1 MNIATWLDKAKTKVP
16 SIDAELILLNILRE
30 KDRTYLISHDTRDLT
45 EVEEEKANYYLNE
58 RAKNKPL
65 AYILGSKEFYG
76 RDFYVDENVLI
87 PRPETEDIIDV
98 VKAIVTKN
106 RFENPVIYD
115 VGTGSGCIAVTLKLE
130 IPNAKIVAI
139 DNSDGALN
147 VAKKNSDENHADI
160 ILQKSDLLSDATDNN
175 IDIVVANLPYVNKAW
190 DWLDFESLQYEPLS
204 ALYASNDGLALI
216 YELINEVSARPDVK
230 HLVLESD
237 PSQHEKIIE
246 YCKKKG
252 LELVETRN
260 FILYFV
266 SL

>member
-1 MNIATWLDKAKTKVP
+1 MNIANWLEKAKTKVP

-65 AYILGSKEFYG
+65 AYIINSKEFYG
-76 RDFYVDENVLI
+76 REFYVDENVLI
-87 PRPETEDIIDV
+87 PRPETEDIIDI
-98 VKAIVTKN
+98 VKKIA
-106 RFENPVIYD
+106 ENIDYPIIYD
-115 VGTGSGCIAVTLKLE
+115 VGTGSGCIATTLKLE
-130 IPNAKIVAI
+130 IPKAKVVAI
-139 DNSDGALN
+139 DNSDKALE
-147 VAKKNSDENHADI
+147 VAKKNSTELHSDI
-160 ILQKSDLLSDATDNN
+160 ILQKSDLLNDALDHN

-216 YELINEVSARPDVK
+216 YELINQASARPDIK
-230 HLVLESD
+230 HLILESD
-237 PSQHEKIIE
+237 PSQHEKIID

-266 SL
+266 S

>member
-1 MNIATWLDKAKTKVP
+1 MNIANWLEKAKTKVP

-65 AYILGSKEFYG
+65 AYIINSKEFYG
-76 RDFYVDENVLI
+76 REFYVDENVLI
-87 PRPETEDIIDV
+87 PRPETEDIIDI
-98 VKAIVTKN
+98 VKKIA
-106 RFENPVIYD
+106 ENIDYPIIYD
-115 VGTGSGCIAVTLKLE
+115 VGTGSGCIATTLKLE
-130 IPNAKIVAI
+130 IPKAKVVAI
-139 DNSDGALN
+139 DNSDKALE
-147 VAKKNSDENHADI
+147 VAKKNSTKLHSDI
-160 ILQKSDLLSDATDNN
+160 ILQKSDLLNDALDHN

-216 YELINEVSARPDVK
+216 YELINQASARPDIK
-230 HLVLESD
+230 HLILESD
-237 PSQHEKIIE
+237 PSQHEKIID

-266 SL
+266 SW

>member
-1 MNIATWLDKAKTKVP
+1 MNIATWLEKAKTKVP
-16 SIDAELILLNILRE
+16 SIDAELILLNIIRE

-58 RAKNKPL
+58 RVKNKPL
-65 AYILGSKEFYG
+65 AYIINSKEFYG
-76 RDFYVDENVLI
+76 REFYVDENVLI
-87 PRPETEDIIDV
+87 PRPETEDAIDII
-98 VKAIVTKN
+98 KNIVGKN
-106 RFENPVIYD
+106 NIEYPIIYD

-130 IPNAKIVAI
+130 IPNAKVIAI
-139 DNSDGALN
+139 DNSDNALG
-147 VAKKNSDENHADI
+147 VAKKNGESNHAEI
-160 ILQKSDLLSDATDNN
+160 EIVKSDLLNNAPDKN
-175 IDIVVANLPYVNKAW
+175 IDIVVANLPYVDKKW

-216 YELINEVSARPDVK
+216 YELINQVSARPDAK

-237 PSQHEKIIE
+237 PSQHEKIVD

-266 SL
+266 GV

>member
-1 MNIATWLDKAKTKVP
+1 MNILSWLEKAKTKVP

-65 AYILGSKEFYG
+65 AYIINSKEFYG
-76 RDFYVDENVLI
+76 REFYVDENVLI
-87 PRPETEDIIDV
+87 PRPETEDIIDI
-98 VKAIVTKN
+98 VKKIA
-106 RFENPVIYD
+106 ENIDYPIIYD
-115 VGTGSGCIAVTLKLE
+115 VGTGSGCIATTLKLE
-130 IPNAKIVAI
+130 IPKAKVVAI
-139 DNSDGALN
+139 DNSDKALE
-147 VAKKNSDENHADI
+147 VAKKNSTKSHSDI
-160 ILQKSDLLSDATDNN
+160 ILQKSDLLNDAPDCN
-175 IDIVVANLPYVNKAW
+175 IDIVAANLPYVDKAW
-190 DWLDFESLQYEPLS
+190 DWLDFDSLEYEPLT

-216 YELINEVSARPDVK
+216 YELINQVSARPDIK

-237 PSQHEKIIE
+237 PSQHQKIID
-246 YCKKKG
+246 YCHKKG

-266 SL
+266 DW

>member
-1 MNIATWLDKAKTKVP
+1 MNIATWLDKAKLKVP

-45 EVEEEKANYYLNE
+45 DVEEEKANYYLNE
-58 RAKNKPL
+58 RIKNKPL
-65 AYILGSKEFYG
+65 AYIINSKEFYG
-76 RDFYVDENVLI
+76 REFYVDENVLI
-87 PRPETEDIIDV
+87 PRPETEDAIDLIKEIV
-98 VKAIVTKN
+98 VKN
-106 RFENPVIYD
+106 QLEYPSIYD
-115 VGTGSGCIAVTLKLE
+115 VGTGSGCIASTLKLE
-130 IPNAKIVAI
+130 IPNAKVAAI
-139 DNSDGALN
+139 DNSDSALE
-147 VAKKNSDENHADI
+147 VARKNSENLSAEVI
-160 ILQKSDLLSDATDNN
+160 FIKSDLLSGVANDK
-175 IDIVVANLPYVNKAW
+175 IDIVVANLPYVDKKW

-216 YELINEVSARPDVK
+216 YELINQVATRPDVK

-252 LELVETRN
+252 LELAETRN

-266 SL
+266 AE

>member
-1 MNIATWLDKAKTKVP
+1 MNIANWLEKAKTKVP

-65 AYILGSKEFYG
+65 AYIINSKEFYG
-76 RDFYVDENVLI
+76 REFYVDENVLI
-87 PRPETEDIIDV
+87 PRPETEDIIDI
-98 VKAIVTKN
+98 VKKIA
-106 RFENPVIYD
+106 ENIDYPIIYD
-115 VGTGSGCIAVTLKLE
+115 VGTGSGCIATTLKLE
-130 IPNAKIVAI
+130 IPKAKVVAI
-139 DNSDGALN
+139 DNSDKALE
-147 VAKKNSDENHADI
+147 VAKKNSTKLHSDI
-160 ILQKSDLLSDATDNN
+160 ILQKSDLLNDALDHN

-216 YELINEVSARPDVK
+216 YELINQASARPDIK
-230 HLVLESD
+230 HLILESD
-237 PSQHEKIIE
+237 PSQHEKIID

-266 SL
+266 S